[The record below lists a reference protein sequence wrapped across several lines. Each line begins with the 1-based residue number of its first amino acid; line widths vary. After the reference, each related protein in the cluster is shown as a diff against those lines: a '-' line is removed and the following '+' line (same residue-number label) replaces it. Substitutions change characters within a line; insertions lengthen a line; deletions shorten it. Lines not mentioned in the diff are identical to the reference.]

1 MCDDSSMFP
10 EGVTHAHGERA
21 DDPRVAL
28 ERASA
33 GRELFRARAERAGRR
48 RSVHVLL
55 HGGLQD
61 SLRAPAERKQAQL
74 IAHGLSRVFEAPGG
88 RASRAR
94 LEGSG
99 GVQERPGVHIAR
111 RARLAPQ
118 ETRG

>member
-1 MCDDSSMFP
+1 MCDDSNMSP

-55 HGGLQD
+55 HGGHQD

-74 IAHGLSRVFEAPGG
+74 IAYGLVRVFEAPGG
-88 RASRAR
+88 RASRAH

-99 GVQERPGVHIAR
+99 GVQERPGVYIAR